1 MLSLVRVLLP
11 RLAACHPAVV
21 ARFQTQ
27 ECPVNIY
34 ICDGQA
40 YFELSKGYLLAIGKA
55 EDIVGMTPEQVL
67 ELVQTILRLKKGKE
81 VIN

>member
-1 MLSLVRVLLP
+1 M
-11 RLAACHPAVV
+11 
-21 ARFQTQ
+21 
-27 ECPVNIY
+27 NIY